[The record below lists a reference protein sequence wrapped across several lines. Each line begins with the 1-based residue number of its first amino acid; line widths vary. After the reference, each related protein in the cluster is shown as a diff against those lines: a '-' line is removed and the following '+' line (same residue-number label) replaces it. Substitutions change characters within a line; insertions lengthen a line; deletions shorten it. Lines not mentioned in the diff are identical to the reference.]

1 MKRRPA
7 PKQKA
12 QRRPSGEELKGWK
25 EIASYLGI
33 PAGTA
38 VRWVRDGMPVRK
50 QGRFT
55 VADPKE
61 LSAWL
66 GHESHMPAPA
76 QIMTGT
82 ADVAGA
88 LKESIAAMR
97 HARKKG

>member
-1 MKRRPA
+1 M
-7 PKQKA
+7 PKQKT
-12 QRRPSGEELKGWK
+12 QRRPLGEELKGWK

-33 PAGTA
+33 PVGTA
-38 VRWVRDGMPVRK
+38 ERWARDGMPVRK

-55 VADPKE
+55 VADPKQ
-61 LSAWL
+61 LGAWL
-66 GHESHMPAPA
+66 ERESHMPAPA

-82 ADVAGA
+82 ANVTGA